1 VVAVGVGSVGGC
13 PWQFSALT
21 LLAQDSVFV
30 LEQEAHRLVH
40 EGDWRRWGSRGGREI
55 LRYYYA
61 GLFAC

>member
-1 VVAVGVGSVGGC
+1 MVAVGVRSVGGC

-40 EGDWRRWGSRGGREI
+40 EGDWRR
-55 LRYYYA
+55 
-61 GLFAC
+61 